1 MSKCW
6 LPWLLSKL
14 SPLTSS
20 SMLFNMWKWWQFFTT
35 CSGSLHHDCIFLI
48 QYRAEDFENRKYCFK
63 FNVQLGSLTSD
74 IPWENCNHCI
84 RGVSTGDRKLCQKA
98 RCFLNCMDTESKLK
112 ITSVRNWQC
121 SNCMEM
127 VPVWRPFIQGLE
139 LGAFAK
145 HNQYCLAIKI
155 SWSGTILYL
164 QYTCS
169 TQIQR
174 VVMWH
179 QVGRG

>member
-1 MSKCW
+1 MI
-6 LPWLLSKL
+6 PWLIGNVQVLVAMVTKQVI
-14 SPLTSS
+14 SS
-20 SMLFNMWKWWQFFTT
+20 NKQFTQHVKVVTT
-35 CSGSLHHDCIFLI
+35 CSGSPHHDCIFLI

-169 TQIQR
+169 TQYK
-174 VVMWH
+174 
-179 QVGRG
+179 G